1 MRARPD
7 NGFTLIELIAT
18 TALMATLGIVMV
30 QFIVVF
36 YRFRLVDGITSMMFS
51 QTERIQQDFQ
61 WYCQNASSIRMYGA
75 QTNRQ
80 FGSTN
85 NVQATGNYFEATVS
99 SATPPIRGIEYSPSQ
114 NALLIYSYAS
124 DGTLSPGTP
133 NPVVLCR
140 NSVQY
145 QIRSGVPDSAVFNFR
160 NHVPYL
166 EFTLKLPHGI
176 PQGGVSTGTVG
187 EYFDVTIY
195 SKPSYMQ

>member
-1 MRARPD
+1 MRARHE

-36 YRFRLVDGITSMMFS
+36 YRFRLVDGITSMLFS

-61 WYCQNASSIRMYGA
+61 WYCQNASKIAMYADLAHRQSGPV
-75 QTNRQ
+75 TNIA
-80 FGSTN
+80 N
-85 NVQATGNYFEATVS
+85 IGNYFEATVS
-99 SATPPIRGIEYSPSQ
+99 SATPPIRGIAYDTTRK
-114 NALLIYSYAS
+114 ALLIYSYAA

-133 NPVVLCR
+133 NPVVLCLNTVYPQAR
-140 NSVQY
+140 DTS
-145 QIRSGVPDSAVFNFR
+145 SAAVFGFR

-166 EFTLKLPHGI
+166 EFTLTLPHGI
-176 PQGGVSTGTVG
+176 PQGAVSTGTPG